1 MAKISYLNL
10 KLKTRTDIKTFDY
23 EGNTIEV
30 LQYLPFEDKYSLV
43 MIALQ
48 NAQEEGIYNPLKLDL
63 YFHLFLVYMYT
74 NINFTEKQREN
85 ELKLYDALKSNGIL
99 DEVLANIPEQ
109 EYTTLFE
116 FLNEMVTV
124 KTEYGKSVVSLVQSL
139 IHDLPTQAQAAKEIL
154 ENFDKNKFEEVIN
167 FAKAANG
174 GRDI

>member
-1 MAKISYLNL
+1 
-10 KLKTRTDIKTFDY
+10 
-23 EGNTIEV
+23 
-30 LQYLPFEDKYSLV
+30 
-43 MIALQ
+43 MITLQ
-48 NAQEEGIYNPLKLDL
+48 NALEEGIYNPLRLDM

-109 EYTTLFE
+109 EYATLFE

-154 ENFDKNKFEEVIN
+154 DNFDKNKFEEVIN

>member
-1 MAKISYLNL
+1 MAKISYSNL
-10 KLKTRTDIKTFDY
+10 KLKTRTDVKTFDY

-30 LQYLPFEDKYSLV
+30 LQYLPFEDKYSLI

-109 EYTTLFE
+109 EYATLFE

-154 ENFDKNKFEEVIN
+154 DNFDKNKFEEVIN